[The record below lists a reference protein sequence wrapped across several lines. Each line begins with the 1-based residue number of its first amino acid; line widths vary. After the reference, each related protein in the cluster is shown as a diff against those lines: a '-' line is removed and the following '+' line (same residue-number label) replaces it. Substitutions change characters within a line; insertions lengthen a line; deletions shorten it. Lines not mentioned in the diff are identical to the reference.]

1 MAVGGGGNG
10 GGGWGWGVCRAV
22 QSSQPVA
29 GEVKIKTGVLVSK
42 HGA

>member
-1 MAVGGGGNG
+1 MGAGGGGG
-10 GGGWGWGVCRAV
+10 GVCRAV
-22 QSSQPVA
+22 QSSVPVA